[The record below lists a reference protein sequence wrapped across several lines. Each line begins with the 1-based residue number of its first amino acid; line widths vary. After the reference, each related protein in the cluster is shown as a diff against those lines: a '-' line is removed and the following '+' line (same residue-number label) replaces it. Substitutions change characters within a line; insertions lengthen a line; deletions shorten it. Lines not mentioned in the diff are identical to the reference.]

1 MSKKRSKK
9 QKEDAH
15 VDESWLLPYADLL
28 TLLLALFIVLF
39 AISSV
44 DAQKFQALSKAFNA
58 TFEGGTGVLEFQTPP
73 TPKEENL
80 PAEDP
85 TEKNVARDSG
95 MDPSE
100 KEGEKPLTEEQKQ
113 KIAHDADQQELLT
126 VQQKVN
132 AYMEENGIEDK
143 LQTSL
148 TDEGLLI
155 SIRDNVFFASG
166 RADVR
171 PEDIRLAKEISNLL
185 VMDPPRNIIIS
196 GHTDN
201 VPIRNAGFQSNWE
214 LSVMRAINFMKVILE
229 NNRLNPSM
237 FSAKGFGEFKPVAS
251 NDTEEGKKKNRRVE
265 ILITPRTTTAE
276 NE

>member
-1 MSKKRSKK
+1 
-9 QKEDAH
+9 
-15 VDESWLLPYADLL
+15 
-28 TLLLALFIVLF
+28 
-39 AISSV
+39 
-44 DAQKFQALSKAFNA
+44 
-58 TFEGGTGVLEFQTPP
+58 
-73 TPKEENL
+73 
-80 PAEDP
+80 
-85 TEKNVARDSG
+85 

-113 KIAHDADQQELLT
+113 KIAYDADQQELLT

-132 AYMEENGIEDK
+132 AYMEENGIKDK

-185 VMDPPRNIIIS
+185 VMDPPRSIIIS

-251 NDTEEGKKKNRRVE
+251 NDTEEGKRK
-265 ILITPRTTTAE
+265 TAG
-276 NE
+276 